1 MAKKIKFNQSII
13 HNVYLLYLLFI
24 ATLLHL
30 GYFLVTN
37 ESLLLA
43 CFSLA
48 IIFVYLVNPNM
59 VIVLGVSI
67 LFVDLL
73 YLVRKVPEGFTNS
86 SKNKVDASRN
96 NVDASGNQLCY
107 DDSGNV
113 IDCDYN
119 ESSKNEGF
127 ETYDPSGINVKQSNK
142 FVDSDGNPLTITNLF
157 NKMKDLQN
165 TDKLEG
171 DLRDSV
177 NTMVGLKGVLKD
189 NMTESS
195 LEDVDKQ
202 SSNVKTLINTVKEM
216 SPELTE
222 SLKSINS
229 IDINELNKLINNLN
243 SMTKNINNNV
253 G

>member
-13 HNVYLLYLLFI
+13 HNVYLLYFLFI

-30 GYFLVTN
+30 GYFLVTK
-37 ESLLLA
+37 ETLLLA

-48 IIFVYLVNPNM
+48 VIFVYLVNPNM

-73 YLVRKVPEGFTNS
+73 YLVRKVPEGFTDA
-86 SKNKVDASRN
+86 SKNKQNDDS
-96 NVDASGNQLCY
+96 SGNEI
-107 DDSGNV
+107 DISG
-113 IDCDYN
+113 
-119 ESSKNEGF
+119 NEGF
-127 ETYDPSGINVKQSNK
+127 DTEMESEKKPNK

-157 NKMKDLQN
+157 NKVKNMQN

-171 DLRDSV
+171 LNSDLRDSV
-177 NTMVGLKGVLKD
+177 NTMVGAKGVLKEK
-189 NMTESS
+189 MSETP

-216 SPELTE
+216 SPDLNE
-222 SLKSINS
+222 SLKAINS

-243 SMTKNINNNV
+243 SMTKNINHTV

>member
-13 HNVYLLYLLFI
+13 HNVYLLYFLFI

-30 GYFLVTN
+30 GYFLVTK
-37 ESLLLA
+37 ETLLLA

-48 IIFVYLVNPNM
+48 VIFVYLVNPNM

-73 YLVRKVPEGFTNS
+73 YLVRKVPEGFTNA
-86 SKNKVDASRN
+86 SKNKQNDDS
-96 NVDASGNQLCY
+96 SGN
-107 DDSGNV
+107 DIDISG
-113 IDCDYN
+113 
-119 ESSKNEGF
+119 NEGF
-127 ETYDPSGINVKQSNK
+127 DPDMEIEKKPNK

-157 NKMKDLQN
+157 NKVKELQS
-165 TDKLEG
+165 DKMEGLDG
-171 DLRDSV
+171 DLRDSL
-177 NTMVGLKGVLKD
+177 NTAVGVKGVLKEK
-189 NMTESS
+189 MTESS

-202 SSNVKTLINTVKEM
+202 STNVKTLINTVKDM
-216 SPELTE
+216 SPDLNE
-222 SLKSINS
+222 SLKAINS

-243 SMTKNINNNV
+243 SMTKNINHSV